1 MRSVTWI
8 FVVLLLCSLTSFV
21 DKDKPTSG
29 LNVGDSAPDFTIGSD
44 SDEQQLHLNNLKSKY
59 VLLSFWASYDAESR
73 LRNVSLNNA
82 LKALP
87 KDVRM
92 VSVSFDKYKSVFN
105 ETIRKDRIPVSD
117 SFLETAGETS
127 GLFKAYRLNK
137 GFNNFLLNDKGVII
151 AKNISASEL
160 SSYLN

>member
-1 MRSVTWI
+1 MRNVKWI

-29 LNVGDSAPDFTIGSD
+29 LNVGDLAPDFTISAK
-44 SDEQQLHLNNLKSKY
+44 SNEQQLHLDDLKGKY

-73 LRNVSLNNA
+73 MKNVSLNNV
-82 LKALP
+82 LQALP
-87 KDVRM
+87 KEIKM
-92 VSVSFDKYKSVFN
+92 VSVSFDNYKSVFD
-105 ETIRKDRIPVSD
+105 ETIRKDRISVSNC
-117 SFLETAGETS
+117 LVETAGEAS
-127 GLFKAYRLNK
+127 DLFKAYRLNK
-137 GFNNFLLNDKGVII
+137 GFNNYLLNDKGVVI